1 MTLSRKKSFSYF
13 KSFLNTT
20 LIRFKLWGS
29 ALHVRVWGKK
39 QQDRSIEQSIGMMAI
54 FFYAILKLIMYESTI
69 CLFLLQYLLVLNGT

>member
-54 FFYAILKLIMYESTI
+54 FYAILKLIMYESTI